1 MEQKKQ
7 NPLARLKEFIMPLK
21 GKFVFSALLAVLG
34 VAAGMIP
41 YFQVSRMV
49 VALLAGNSDMNYYIS
64 CCLWAAAGYI
74 GKALLANWSTS
85 MSHKATFATLREI
98 RRKLIAKL
106 SRVPMGYLLD
116 TPSGKLKDTIVD
128 RVESMETTFAHIVP
142 EMTANLLV
150 PVLLIIYLFTVD
162 WRMALISIITLPV
175 GMIFVS
181 IMTKT
186 YSAKYQGA
194 VEATKNMSNAVVE
207 YINGIEVIKT
217 FNQSAGSYEK
227 YAHAVNH
234 NADYYFQWMKSCQW
248 FMSAYT
254 AICPATLITVLPLG
268 FLFYAGGSLSVAN
281 FITII
286 ILSLGVVNPI
296 LAASNYIDNIA
307 MMGTIVGEVT
317 GILDV
322 PELIRPEEPVQLN
335 STDIRMEDVSFSYH
349 SDGEEV
355 LHGINLDFAPG
366 TVAALVGPSG
376 GGKSTIAKLA
386 AGYWDVSGG
395 DITLGGVSLKK
406 IPQKQLAKQIAYVSQ
421 DNYLF
426 DVSIRENIRM
436 GRKDASDAEV
446 EAAAAAAG
454 CDEFIR
460 ELSEGYETK
469 VGTSGGQL
477 SGGERQRITIARAM
491 LKDAPIV
498 ILDEA
503 TAYVDPE
510 NEAILQQAVGKLVK
524 GKTLIVI
531 AHRLSTIID
540 ADQIIVIQKGNIKAA
555 GTHQELLEN
564 APLYQEM
571 WNAHIGAK
579 EAEV

>member
-1 MEQKKQ
+1 VEQKKQ

-510 NEAILQQAVGKLVK
+510 NEAILQ
-524 GKTLIVI
+524 
-531 AHRLSTIID
+531 
-540 ADQIIVIQKGNIKAA
+540 
-555 GTHQELLEN
+555 
-564 APLYQEM
+564 
-571 WNAHIGAK
+571 
-579 EAEV
+579 